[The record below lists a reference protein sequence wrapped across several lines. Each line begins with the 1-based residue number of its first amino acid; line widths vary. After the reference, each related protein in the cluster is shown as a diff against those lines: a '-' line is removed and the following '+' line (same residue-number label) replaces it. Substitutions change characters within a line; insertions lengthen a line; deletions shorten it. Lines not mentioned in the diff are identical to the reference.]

1 MTRNRIFLIALGI
14 IVLLGGL
21 GLLRYASLRRRS
33 AADDDYS
40 GGIARQK
47 LEVGFLP
54 VT

>member
-1 MTRNRIFLIALGI
+1 MTRNRIFLIAFGI
-14 IVLLGGL
+14 FVLLGGL
-21 GLLRYASLRRRS
+21 GLLRYASLRRRG
-33 AADDDYS
+33 AADDYS